1 MSSMKPAESKKEEF
15 RKYLERAG
23 VMEALTK
30 ILVSL
35 YEEPEKPDDPLEY
48 VRQRIGNITESDME
62 MDTLRKE
69 LDDAKA
75 KIIELK
81 TKLLKYEPDDDAE

>member
-1 MSSMKPAESKKEEF
+1 MANMKPADSKKEEF

-48 VRQRIGNITESDME
+48 VRQRIGNITETDME

-69 LDDAKA
+69 LEDAKA

-81 TKLLKYEPDDDAE
+81 TKLLKYEPDEEAE

>member
-1 MSSMKPAESKKEEF
+1 MSAMKPVDSKKEEF

-48 VRQRIGNITESDME
+48 VRQRIGDITENDVEIDS
-62 MDTLRKE
+62 LKNE
-69 LDDAKA
+69 LIEAKA
-75 KIIELK
+75 KIVELK
-81 TKLLKYEPDDDAE
+81 AKLLKYEPDEDAE

>member
-1 MSSMKPAESKKEEF
+1 MPAESKKEEF

>member
-1 MSSMKPAESKKEEF
+1 MPADSKKEEF

-48 VRQRIGNITESDME
+48 VRQRIGDITENDVEIDSLRNELME
-62 MDTLRKE
+62 
-69 LDDAKA
+69 AKA
-75 KIIELK
+75 KIVELK
-81 TKLLKYEPDDDAE
+81 AKLVKYEPDEDAE